1 MGLFKNVLL
10 GAAAAKLFART
21 NRPTVIAP
29 EGFQVVGLKHGGFGS
44 NWTVTFI
51 SEKKPNLKEH
61 FKVTKSTKSM
71 TVRGST
77 FEVYWPE

>member
-1 MGLFKNVLL
+1 MGLFKDVVF

-21 NRPTVIAP
+21 NRPTVLAP
-29 EGFQVVGLKHGGFGS
+29 EGYQVVGLRHSGFGS
-44 NWTVTFI
+44 NWTVSFV
-51 SEKKPNLKEH
+51 SDKRPNAKEH

-77 FEVYWPE
+77 FEIYWP